1 MEKSSQAKI
10 ISWNM
15 NHGEICASAARISTT
30 KGNAAEILEKAKEN
44 EKNGELVQKVLA
56 SGHKSVIE
64 HAVFT
69 IAFCDVSAFVEQFFI
84 ESRLASFTVKSRR
97 YVDFSSLGYYIPQ
110 ELTGKELESYCSY
123 MDMLFLAYQKMLE
136 NGIPKE
142 DARFLL
148 PYSFH
153 SNLYCTV
160 NARELIYWIQS
171 IQCGRGKD
179 IPELQDLAGQLAE
192 QMGKVFPCLLPE
204 LEAGRENSNMEE
216 EVSYEPKV
224 RNSMSMVD
232 SREAG
237 RVRMINEPSAPLKLL
252 EMAYC
257 TSHPGF
263 HQPFEV
269 GMLFK
274 TERLRELE
282 QLSYSFLISDITLSG
297 ITHIV
302 RHRMQSILIPSIKD
316 INHSKCILP
325 DTIKEDPG
333 MADFYWQVL
342 EKANHMAK
350 QMSQDETLK
359 KYSYYYALS
368 GNTMDIMT
376 TVNARELHHFMK
388 LRTCNR
394 AQWEIRKI
402 AVEMLKHL
410 RSSCPELFQYFGP
423 NCYVGGRCP
432 EGNLSCNKM
441 DEVVRQFKNMEQVWK
456 LEDLLQI

>member
-10 ISWNM
+10 ISWNT
-15 NHGEICASAARISTT
+15 NYEEICASAARISTT
-30 KGNAAEILEKAKEN
+30 KGNAAEIFGKAKEN
-44 EKNGELVQKVLA
+44 EKNRELIQKVLGA
-56 SGHKSVIE
+56 GHKSVIE

-110 ELTGKELESYCSY
+110 DLKGKELESYCSY
-123 MDMLFLAYQKMLE
+123 MDMLFSAYQKMLE
-136 NGIPKE
+136 NGVPKE

-153 SNLYCTV
+153 SNFYCTV

-179 IPELQDLAGQLAE
+179 IPELQDLAGQLTE
-192 QMGKVFPCLLPE
+192 QIGKVFPCLLSE
-204 LEAGRENSNMEE
+204 LKAGVEDNSMEE
-216 EVSYEPKV
+216 EAFNEPKV
-224 RNSMSMVD
+224 RNSVSIID
-232 SREAG
+232 SEEAG
-237 RVRMINEPSAPLKLL
+237 RVRMVNEPSAPLKLL

-269 GMLFK
+269 EMLFE
-274 TERLRELE
+274 TGRLRELE

-297 ITHIV
+297 VTHIV
-302 RHRMQSILIPSIKD
+302 RHRMQSILIPSIKG

-325 DTIKEDPG
+325 DTVRENPEL
-333 MADFYWQVL
+333 ADTYCRIL
-342 EKANHMAK
+342 EKANNMAK

-402 AVEMLKHL
+402 AVEMLKQL

-423 NCYVGGRCP
+423 SCYVSGRCP

-441 DEVVRQFKNMEQVWK
+441 DEVVRQFRNMEQVWK